1 MKINHKGFSVV
12 EILAVVAV
20 VGLLGAVGWLVYDR
34 QKNKDSN
41 SQTTAQ
47 TSQQEQKK
55 ETTKEEANPYEGMTQ
70 YSNAKYGITFYHPKD
85 WKTEE
90 VPIDNPSGLT
100 PTEFAINVKGN
111 TTEKYAETASIEV
124 HTKNLQET
132 AKTYED
138 FYGQST
144 TAKVS
149 KATGTLKGKNSVHLT
164 ITQPDGDKTE
174 HYLFAVG
181 NKTYSLRSINESL
194 NVQRSQD
201 YWSNFQKLYDSLE
214 LQ

>member
-1 MKINHKGFSVV
+1 MKTNEKGFSVV
-12 EILAVVAV
+12 EILVVV
-20 VGLLGAVGWLVYDR
+20 VIVGLVGTVGWLVYDR
-34 QKNKDSN
+34 QSKNKTEPVATQAETQKEDSET
-41 SQTTAQ
+41 TTAA
-47 TSQQEQKK
+47 KD
-55 ETTKEEANPYEGMTQ
+55 PYEGMTK
-70 YSNAKYGITFYHPKD
+70 YSNDKYGVTFYHTKD

-90 VPIDNPSGLT
+90 VPIDTPSGLT

-111 TTEKYAETASIEV
+111 TTEKYAETASLEI

-138 FYGQST
+138 LYGQST
-144 TAKVS
+144 TAKVN
-149 KATGTLKGKNSVHLT
+149 KVTGKLKGKESVHLT
-164 ITQPDGDKTE
+164 VTQPDGDKTE

-201 YWSNFQKLYDSLE
+201 YWNNFQKLYDSLQ
-214 LQ
+214 LK

>member
-1 MKINHKGFSVV
+1 MKINQKGFSVV
-12 EILAVVAV
+12 EILVVV
-20 VGLLGAVGWLVYDR
+20 VIVGLFGAVGWLVYDR
-34 QKNKDSN
+34 QSKNKTEPVAT
-41 SQTTAQ
+41 QTVT
-47 TSQQEQKK
+47 KK
-55 ETTKEEANPYEGMTQ
+55 ESNESATPVKDPYEGMTK
-70 YSNAKYGITFYHPKD
+70 YTNDKYGISFYHAKD

-90 VPIDNPSGLT
+90 LPIDTPSGLT

-111 TTEKYAETASIEV
+111 TTEKYAETASLEI

-138 FYGQST
+138 IYGQST
-144 TAKVS
+144 TAKVN
-149 KATGTLKGKNSVHLT
+149 KVTGTLKGKESVRLT

-181 NKTYSLRSINESL
+181 SKTYSLRSINESL

-201 YWSNFQKLYDSLE
+201 YWSNFQKLYDSLQ
-214 LQ
+214 LK